1 MLTQLAKPW
10 MLLLIPMALRIEIC
24 WKLRSFSK
32 KKKKE
37 TYIIKKTFSY
47 VAIIFFLSFKNITTM
62 IEAGFVD
69 VIAPGEALDAGI
81 ETDVVD
87 LAG

>member
-1 MLTQLAKPW
+1 
-10 MLLLIPMALRIEIC
+10 
-24 WKLRSFSK
+24 
-32 KKKKE
+32 
-37 TYIIKKTFSY
+37 
-47 VAIIFFLSFKNITTM
+47 M

-69 VIAPGEALDAGI
+69 VIAPGETLDAGI

>member
-32 KKKKE
+32 KKE
-37 TYIIKKTFSY
+37 TYIIQKPFSY
-47 VAIIFFLSFKNITTM
+47 IAIIFFLCFKNITTM

-81 ETDVVD
+81 EIDVVD

>member
-32 KKKKE
+32 KKE
-37 TYIIKKTFSY
+37 TYIIQKTFSY
-47 VAIIFFLSFKNITTM
+47 IAIIFFLSLKNITTM

-81 ETDVVD
+81 EIDVVD

>member
-1 MLTQLAKPW
+1 
-10 MLLLIPMALRIEIC
+10 
-24 WKLRSFSK
+24 
-32 KKKKE
+32 
-37 TYIIKKTFSY
+37 
-47 VAIIFFLSFKNITTM
+47 M

-81 ETDVVD
+81 EIDVVD